1 MTAPTNCIFPRALTF
16 FNTSCDAEGV
26 GGGLGERVGEALG
39 PLRAVVSNRDLR
51 RLELAWALTNV
62 CGWAYAVAVGAY
74 AYQRSGPTGVGVVGF
89 ARLIAPALLLPFL
102 SLLGDR
108 HRRTRVLVLSALSGA
123 VFLAAAAVA
132 VFAGASAIVVYVLAV
147 GVMVGASVFRPT
159 QAALL
164 PSLARESGSPESP
177 FQGGLGRAM
186 PLAA

>member
-1 MTAPTNCIFPRALTF
+1 
-16 FNTSCDAEGV
+16 V
-26 GGGLGERVGEALG
+26 
-39 PLRAVVSNRDLR
+39 
-51 RLELAWALTNV
+51 
-62 CGWAYAVAVGAY
+62 Y
-74 AYQRSGPTGVGVVGF
+74 AYQRSGPAGVGVVGF

-132 VFAGASAIVVYVLAV
+132 VFAGASATVVYVLAV

-164 PSLARESGSPESP
+164 PSLARAPSQGRRFESFTAHARNPCTLRSLSRSEAIPVWSRRDRYAS
-177 FQGGLGRAM
+177 GG
-186 PLAA
+186 